1 MDQCSIR
8 VYTLNA
14 ITLIISL
21 TNLEASLKILLL
33 IISIVYTSMKIY
45 DWLIF
50 KIKGKTIN
58 QEENDNERTNN

>member
-8 VYTLNA
+8 VYSLNA
-14 ITLIISL
+14 LTLIMSL

-45 DWLIF
+45 DWVLI
-50 KIKGKTIN
+50 KTKGKN
-58 QEENDNERTNN
+58 ADNDKETL